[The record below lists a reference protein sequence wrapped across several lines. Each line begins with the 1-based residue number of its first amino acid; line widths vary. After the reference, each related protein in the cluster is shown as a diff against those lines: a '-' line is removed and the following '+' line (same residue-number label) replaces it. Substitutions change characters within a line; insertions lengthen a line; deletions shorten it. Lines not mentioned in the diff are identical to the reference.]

1 MQKPART
8 LLGALTATLVV
19 VGTAVAGPDDDPI
32 AAYQRG
38 DYASAIRSFRALAER
53 GDALGQTGLGLMYR
67 EGRGV
72 PQSYTEA
79 VKWYRLAADQG
90 YVIAQSTLGIMY
102 DTGYGLPQDYAEA
115 VKWYRLAADQGNL
128 IAQYNLGHMYAE
140 GRGVQQDYVQAHMW
154 FNLSSAN
161 PASRKEIRDKA
172 VYDRNFV
179 AAKMSPAQIA
189 EAQKLASEWKPTSR

>member
-53 GDALGQTGLGLMYR
+53 GDALGQTGLGLLYR
-67 EGRGV
+67 EWRGV
-72 PQSYTEA
+72 PQSYT
-79 VKWYRLAADQG
+79 
-90 YVIAQSTLGIMY
+90 
-102 DTGYGLPQDYAEA
+102 EA

-172 VYDRNFV
+172 
-179 AAKMSPAQIA
+179 
-189 EAQKLASEWKPTSR
+189 